1 MIDCLTIKA
10 HDAIEAAYLVA
21 KKRKKYIHKAVV
33 YWNQS
38 VAEKFSKKKSL
49 LKDLEAAFLKHAQ
62 KIPQSLAEIHAIAQG
77 ANLPFADVFR
87 LNLTELM
94 PFAEKCTT
102 VIVPFVQNKKKHILI
117 AHNEDWD
124 PRRNDVFLLHV
135 TLPTLSYKIIA
146 YNGYLPGLSCGVNS
160 FGLVHAINY
169 VRPTDLRPG
178 APRIFITR
186 HLVTAEK
193 IPDCL
198 SWIRAH
204 HRAFGQSIHL
214 AQNSRYLGIEITA
227 QKMSLRHPDLPAAH
241 ANHYLS
247 PTLKP
252 WAHPASPSSLLR
264 QKRAEEILPSF
275 PTKKNLS
282 LHQAQKIARTVL
294 SDTQKHPCAIWRHF
308 DPPFEESATLVTAFL
323 STADRQLAALRGP
336 PQQIKPILF

>member
-1 MIDCLTIKA
+1 MALDYLSIIA
-10 HDAIEAAYLVA
+10 HDATEAAYLVA
-21 KKRKKYIHKAVV
+21 KKRKKYIHKAVA

-38 VAEKFSKKKSL
+38 VAKKFTGKKSL
-49 LKDLEAAFLKHAQ
+49 LKNLEAAFLKHA
-62 KIPQSLAEIHAIAQG
+62 KTVPQTLAEIHAIAQG
-77 ANLPFADVFR
+77 ADLPFADVFR

-102 VIVPFVQNKKKHILI
+102 VIVPFVQNNKKHILI

-135 TLPTLSYKIIA
+135 TLPTLSYKIVA

-160 FGLVHAINY
+160 LGLTHAVNY

-178 APRIFITR
+178 VPRIFITR
-186 HLVTAEK
+186 HLITAEN

-214 AQNSRYLGIEITA
+214 AQGTRYLGVEITA
-227 QKMSLRHPDLPAAH
+227 QKISLRHPELPTAH

-252 WAHPASPSSLLR
+252 WARPASPSSLLR
-264 QKRAEEILPSF
+264 QERAEEILQSF
-275 PTKKNLS
+275 RTKKNLS
-282 LHQAQKIARTVL
+282 RHQAQKIARTVL

-323 STADRQLAALRGP
+323 TTADQHLITLRGSP
-336 PQQIKPILF
+336 D